1 MKKFLAIL
9 LFAAISCN
17 LFTDLK
23 QVGFFNEEDEVVL
36 RGLPD
41 FFKRLWDKIV
51 EFWHDIPGAIQ
62 KVISFL
68 KDNGYWDTLI
78 DLIKKYGTKYGTD
91 FCDNYLD
98 HDLCADAVKFI
109 FDLLDSLK

>member
-9 LFAAISCN
+9 LLATITCTFIE
-17 LFTDLK
+17 DLK
-23 QVGFFNEEDEVVL
+23 EAGLFDARDDVVL
-36 RGLPD
+36 EGLPD
-41 FFKRLWDKIV
+41 FFRRLWEKIKAA
-51 EFWHDIPGAIQ
+51 WKNIPGAIQ
-62 KVISFL
+62 KVITFL
-68 KDNGYWDTLI
+68 KEHGYWEQLI

-109 FDLLDSLK
+109 FDLLNTLK

>member
-9 LFAAISCN
+9 LIAAIAGSFIDELKEAG
-17 LFTDLK
+17 LF
-23 QVGFFNEEDEVVL
+23 DERDDVVL
-36 RGLPD
+36 EGLPD
-41 FFKRLWDKIV
+41 FFRRLWDKIKQM
-51 EFWHDIPGAIQ
+51 WNNIPGAIQ
-62 KVISFL
+62 KVVNFL
-68 KDNGYWDTLI
+68 KENEYWDTLI

-98 HDLCADAVKFI
+98 HDLCADAVKWI